1 MLWVHTHAHTLTCL
15 PVFVWERMDLY
26 SHSQIIIFDANAYS
40 HTNEKEILLALPQI
54 KNSLSSQSTKIVI
67 WPNLLNNKSHQFL
80 KLEAKCWNFANL
92 YKQNDNCFKTRTQS
106 FIFHILKAV
115 IGQSKKLKAV
125 KQQIW
130 TIFLKK
136 LK

>member
-1 MLWVHTHAHTLTCL
+1 MLTHWHVYLYLYGKEWICTHTHRSLHTNT
-15 PVFVWERMDLY
+15 
-26 SHSQIIIFDANAYS
+26 YS